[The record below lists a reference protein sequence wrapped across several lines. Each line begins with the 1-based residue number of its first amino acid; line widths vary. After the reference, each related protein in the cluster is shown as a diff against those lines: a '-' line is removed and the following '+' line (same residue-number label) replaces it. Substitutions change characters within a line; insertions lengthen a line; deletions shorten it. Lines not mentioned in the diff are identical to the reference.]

1 MAESVNRQHQTPQR
15 GDRSLGLATADK
27 EESAELHS
35 PKRNVETS
43 FSASAGWVSPIQ
55 SFNGVFKH
63 VPMQR
68 KHRGKAIKVIA
79 LSLILTIAPSTS
91 SMAEPPPLPED
102 LFNLGPL
109 ENLFKFG
116 VRCEGKT
123 DLPHISRHRPGTV
136 NVQARTSCAGKGVE
150 ITTRLTRS
158 YMGTKLSVTKSNQGT
173 GRTTIN
179 ASLKCIWKK
188 GAKKIRYEV
197 SSVHR
202 LSDGQI
208 GYTYNFAEL
217 DC

>member
-1 MAESVNRQHQTPQR
+1 
-15 GDRSLGLATADK
+15 
-27 EESAELHS
+27 
-35 PKRNVETS
+35 VETS

-55 SFNGVFKH
+55 CSNGVFKH
-63 VPMQR
+63 VRMQR
-68 KHRGKAIKVIA
+68 KHLRKAIKAIA
-79 LSLILTIAPSTS
+79 LSLILSIAHSTT

-109 ENLFKFG
+109 ENLFNFG

-150 ITTRLTRS
+150 ITSRLTRILGGES
-158 YMGTKLSVTKSNQGT
+158 FSVTRSNQGK
-173 GRTTIN
+173 GRTTVN
-179 ASLKCIWKK
+179 VSLLCVWKK
-188 GAKKIRYEV
+188 GMKKIRYEI

-208 GYTYNFAEL
+208 GYTFNYNYL
-217 DC
+217 KC